1 MVDEDALA
9 EALKSGKV
17 ASAALDTFQVE
28 PLPKDSPLRKMDNV
42 ILTPHIVGHA
52 LECQLKLPEAAV
64 ENIMNIL
71 DGVPP
76 KYLVNPGALE
86 KFQERIK

>member
-1 MVDEDALA
+1 M
-9 EALKSGKV
+9 
-17 ASAALDTFQVE
+17 
-28 PLPKDSPLRKMDNV
+28 
-42 ILTPHIVGHA
+42 TPHIVGHA